1 MVELK
6 GMVKKAL
13 EKKGVLNR
21 IRAELRASLF
31 EVIEEQDQQQQ
42 AGSDAAEQ
50 GQGTVRGCCTEQ
62 ARQMHETKS
71 GQLLTAL
78 LCEYFEWA
86 DLSHTLKVY
95 LPEAN
100 LLPVYPRRAKLEEE
114 LGLSGSSSSSVVS
127 GSHQPPRPLIFDV
140 LQTFLASK
148 VSQLPCFSFFIPDS
162 LVQNLSLHLFLSPL
176 RLPGRSINH
185 IFKGEFW
192 SIIWW
197 GGDSKQLRDVTCA
210 WGCSQCQPYR

>member
-148 VSQLPCFSFFIPDS
+148 AGASTTSSRVSSGASSGGGGTASSSVMS
-162 LVQNLSLHLFLSPL
+162 LVRGAARSASPTGS
-176 RLPGRSINH
+176 RGHRSSSPVLARTSS
-185 IFKGEFW
+185 G
-192 SIIWW
+192 
-197 GGDSKQLRDVTCA
+197 
-210 WGCSQCQPYR
+210 PYGSSGNVGSR